1 MAVSSQKLREIQTTG
16 FGTQARQVGKRLYGK
31 NGIPNVEKRG
41 ISFFDRLS
49 WYHTMLDMPRWEF
62 WLWLSVSYLVLN
74 LVFATIYFEMDIH
87 NLAGVVHGSKF
98 VEFAEAFF
106 FSAQTFTTVGYGRLS
121 PTGMGVSAVAAFE
134 SFLGLLA
141 LALASG
147 LFYGRF
153 SRPRAFLKFSEL
165 ALISP
170 YKDGIALMFRVVP
183 YKKHHLIEAEV
194 KLTARLMFDD
204 NGKEVNKFY
213 DLDVEFNKI
222 NALITNWTI
231 VHPLNEDSPLSAL
244 SMNDFKKF
252 NVEILVHLKAYD
264 EGFANTVISRTSY
277 TPEEIIEGAK
287 FIPMYRSSDQGT
299 MTILEM
305 DKLNRYD
312 KVSLPVTLPVSV

>member
-1 MAVSSQKLREIQTTG
+1 
-16 FGTQARQVGKRLYGK
+16 
-31 NGIPNVEKRG
+31 
-41 ISFFDRLS
+41 
-49 WYHTMLDMPRWEF
+49 
-62 WLWLSVSYLVLN
+62 
-74 LVFATIYFEMDIH
+74 
-87 NLAGVVHGSKF
+87 
-98 VEFAEAFF
+98 
-106 FSAQTFTTVGYGRLS
+106 
-121 PTGMGVSAVAAFE
+121 
-134 SFLGLLA
+134 
-141 LALASG
+141 
-147 LFYGRF
+147 
-153 SRPRAFLKFSEL
+153 
-165 ALISP
+165 
-170 YKDGIALMFRVVP
+170 MFRVVP